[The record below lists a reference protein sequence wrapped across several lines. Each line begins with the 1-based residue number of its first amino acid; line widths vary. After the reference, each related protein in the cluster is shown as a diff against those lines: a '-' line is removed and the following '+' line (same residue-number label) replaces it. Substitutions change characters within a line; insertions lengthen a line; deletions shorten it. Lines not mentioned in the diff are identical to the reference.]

1 MTNTITS
8 TEPAGEP
15 VEPSHRAESARE
27 LASRIAWIAAW
38 MVVAVLAW
46 VTLTRFFG
54 ITFPA
59 RLTVMLQ
66 AIVPIVYLPAYPI
79 GVVAFVR
86 KRWFLGAACAV
97 LVLVH
102 IAAVYPALGHRS
114 LPAWA
119 ADAPRVSILEANVY
133 DQNAQP
139 DAAARKILASGADVL
154 VIVEIDS
161 RTLRALRQQGI
172 DQAYPYATLATG
184 RYRTDVIW
192 SKLPLDDVHTPSGPT
207 DMPSATIVVGERRL
221 LLLGVHVENAI
232 RSREDWTNELETLK
246 DEATAATGPVA
257 VVGDFNS
264 TRWNP
269 PFGDLLAAGLHDAHE
284 ATGQGL
290 SRSWPN
296 LGFPVPLMRL
306 DHALVNDQVGV
317 VSVHDVDI
325 PGSDHIGFVAE
336 LAVGAPSL

>member
-8 TEPAGEP
+8 TEPAGDPAEP
-15 VEPSHRAESARE
+15 AQSARD

-38 MVVAVLAW
+38 MVVATLAW
-46 VTLTRFFG
+46 VTLTRSFG

-59 RLTVMLQ
+59 RVTVMLQ

-86 KRWFLGAACAV
+86 KRWFLGAACGV
-97 LVLVH
+97 LALVH
-102 IAAVYPALGHRS
+102 VAAVYPALGSRS

-119 ADAPRVSILEANVY
+119 ATAPRVSILEANVY

-139 DAAARKILASGADVL
+139 DAAARKLLASGADVM
-154 VIVEIDS
+154 VVVEIDS
-161 RTLRALRQQGI
+161 RTLQALRQQGV
-172 DQAYPYATLATG
+172 DQAYPYSTAPNG

-192 SKLPLDDVHTPSGPT
+192 SKLPLEDVHAPSGRT
-207 DMPSATIVVGERRL
+207 DMPAATVVVGERRL
-221 LLLGVHVENAI
+221 RLLAVHVENAI
-232 RSREDWTNELETLK
+232 RSREDWTRELETVK

-257 VVGDFNS
+257 LVGDFNS

-306 DHALVNDQVGV
+306 DHALVNDQVAV
-317 VSVHDVDI
+317 ESVRDVDI
-325 PGSDHIGFVAE
+325 PGSDHIGFVTE
-336 LAVGAPSL
+336 LAVGAASV

>member
-15 VEPSHRAESARE
+15 AEPAPRAESARE

-38 MVVAVLAW
+38 MVVATLAG
-46 VTLTRFFG
+46 VTLTRILA

-66 AIVPIVYLPAYPI
+66 AIVPILYLPAYPI

-86 KRWFLGAACAV
+86 RRWYLGGACALLAV
-97 LVLVH
+97 VH
-102 IAAVYPALGHRS
+102 LFAVYPALGHRS

-119 ADAPRVSILEANVY
+119 ATAPRLSVLEANVY
-133 DQNAQP
+133 DQNAEP
-139 DAAARKILASGADVL
+139 DAAATKILASGADALVL
-154 VIVEIDS
+154 VEMDFRMLQS
-161 RTLRALRQQGI
+161 LRRQGI
-172 DQAYPYATLATG
+172 DQLYPYSTLTSG
-184 RYRTDVIW
+184 RYRTDAIW
-192 SKLPLDDVHTPSGPT
+192 SKEPLEDIHAATART
-207 DMPSATIVVGERRL
+207 DMPSATVAVGDRRL
-221 LLLGVHVENAI
+221 LLVAVHVDNAI
-232 RSREDWTNELETLK
+232 RDRDDWTSELATLK
-246 DEATAATGPVA
+246 RQATGASDPVA
-257 VVGDFNS
+257 IVGDFNA

-284 ATGQGL
+284 SVGQGL

-296 LGFPVPLMRL
+296 LEFPVPVMRL
-306 DHALVNDQVGV
+306 DHALVNAKVGV

-325 PGSDHIGFVAE
+325 PGSDHVGFVTE
-336 LAVGAPSL
+336 LAVGE

>member
-15 VEPSHRAESARE
+15 AEPAYRAESARD

-38 MVVAVLAW
+38 MTVATLVW
-46 VTLTRFFG
+46 VTLTRFLG

-66 AIVPIVYLPAYPI
+66 AIVPLVYLPVYPI
-79 GVVAFVR
+79 GVVAVVR
-86 KRWFLGAACAV
+86 KRWFLGAACGV
-97 LVLVH
+97 LALVH
-102 IAAVYPALGHRS
+102 VAAVYPALGHRS
-114 LPAWA
+114 LPAWTA
-119 ADAPRVSILEANVY
+119 TAPRVSILEANVY
-133 DQNAQP
+133 DQNAEP
-139 DAAARKILASGADVL
+139 GAAARQILAAGADVL
-154 VIVEIDS
+154 VVVEIDS
-161 RTLRALRQQGI
+161 RTLQALRQQGI
-172 DQAYPYATLATG
+172 DQAYPYSSLPSG

-192 SKLPLDDVHTPSGPT
+192 SRLPLDDIHTPSGRT
-207 DMPSATIVVGERRL
+207 DMPSATVVVGDRRL
-221 LLLGVHVENAI
+221 TLLGVHVENAI
-232 RSREDWTNELETLK
+232 RSREDWTRELQTLK
-246 DEATAATGPVA
+246 DEATAASGPVA

-284 ATGQGL
+284 AVGQGL

-296 LGFPVPLMRL
+296 LGFPVPIMRL

-325 PGSDHIGFVAE
+325 PGSDHIGFVTE
-336 LAVGAPSL
+336 LAVGAPNL